1 MPRKI
6 PGSDVIGQKL
16 VEATDKAL
24 AVSRPAIIANMRSV
38 QKLKPQAT
46 PAETIKYL
54 EREFRTVVGASGAV
68 SGGAAAAPGVSTGLG
83 IAASVADAGGFLAV
97 AALHVFSLAE
107 VHGVPA
113 EDLARRK
120 TLFYGVL
127 LGESAQATLQ
137 KAAGR
142 TGAHWARKVVAKVPG
157 SSLARVNAIL
167 GRNFVTKYGTKQGIL
182 VLGKAVPFGIGAAI
196 GASGNA
202 IFAQAV
208 IKSARKAFGPPPS
221 EFPPELQVALKAPE
235 DETLDEDEI
244 IDAEI
249 VEEAQAAAE
258 TVEPRE

>member
-16 VEATDKAL
+16 VAATDKAL
-24 AVSRPAIIANMRSV
+24 AVSRPAIIANVQSV

-46 PAETIKYL
+46 PAQTIKYL
-54 EREFRTVVGASGAV
+54 EREFRTIVGASGAV

-83 IAASVADAGGFLAV
+83 VAASVADAGGFLAV

-107 VHGVPA
+107 IHGVPA

-127 LGESAQATLQ
+127 IGESAQATIQ

-142 TGAHWARKVVAKVPG
+142 TGAHWARKAVAKIPG
-157 SSLARVNAIL
+157 SSLAKVNAVL

-182 VLGKAVPFGIGAAI
+182 VLGKAVPFGIGAVI
-196 GASGNA
+196 GASGNV

-221 EFPPELQVALKAPE
+221 EFPPELQVALKASK
-235 DETLDEDEI
+235 DETLDEGEI